1 MTSGT
6 WILMW
11 SHLTWIGWPQK
22 VSYLTEIMLN
32 PFVHLLELPLC
43 PGSIHTKWE
52 DKYVF
57 EIVNIYLKF
66 EIEESLLY
74 ILPYLETFCNWF
86 SDQIRIG
93 FETLWSVI
101 LWYSIKK
108 GTYLHWKITDK
119 SDGCKQKIDFQILL
133 DTYEFSTAQCSCICH
148 STGAPEHTGTQ
159 GSVPTNSWLIRLT
172 IF

>member
-57 EIVNIYLKF
+57 EIVNISLKF
-66 EIEESLLY
+66 RIKESLFY
-74 ILPYLETFCNWF
+74 ILPYLKRFFNRF
-86 SDQIRIG
+86 SNQITVV
-93 FETLWSVI
+93 FKPFWSVI

-108 GTYLHWKITDK
+108 GACVLKNYYQKWWLQT
-119 SDGCKQKIDFQILL
+119 KIDFQILL
-133 DTYEFSTAQCSCICH
+133 A
-148 STGAPEHTGTQ
+148 
-159 GSVPTNSWLIRLT
+159 LRLWV
-172 IF
+172 FYCAMQLHMS

>member
-11 SHLTWIGWPQK
+11 YHLTWIGWLQK
-22 VSYLTEIMLN
+22 VSYSTEIMLN

-57 EIVNIYLKF
+57 EIVNISLKF
-66 EIEESLLY
+66 EIEESLFY
-74 ILPYLETFCNWF
+74 ILPYLEFRFFDWF
-86 SDQIRIG
+86 SYQIRVG
-93 FETLWSVI
+93 FKPLWSVI

-108 GTYLHWKITDK
+108 GAYVVIVLKNYD
-119 SDGCKQKIDFQILL
+119 QKWWLQ
-133 DTYEFSTAQCSCICH
+133 TKNPFSNPIK
-148 STGAPEHTGTQ
+148 
-159 GSVPTNSWLIRLT
+159 VRLS
-172 IF
+172 